1 MSEKDRDRRLIAR
14 YKPYYREL
22 EKGET
27 YKWCSCGRSANQ
39 PFCDGS
45 HRETDFRPVRYLA
58 RDDGEEVLFCGCK
71 QTSHPPF
78 CDGAHNNLSGSCVED
93 DPFSSAN
100 LAMRDIPS
108 GCDGRSSLDGECFVW
123 SKASSGL
130 ERNGTVSYWSVF
142 TAADGALY
150 QSHFYL
156 EALRG
161 TSPVIGL
168 GDRQVVLFAR
178 SGKGTL
184 NISGRDFEISSG
196 DGLYVR
202 PGEAFR
208 IVNED
213 HQPICLSVAV
223 SPTAECLEWPA
234 EMPENFGRQQ
244 PERVVGIDSA
254 LHDRMGERFFQL
266 LVDDRI
272 GSEILTQFAGEI
284 PFGKT
289 VSHQHLYEESLLI
302 VKGSGCMWTETRRAN
317 VASIRVNKA
326 KQKLQNGEAIT
337 VISGLQSSDIIDFLG
352 PIGFDAAWTGRR
364 AARHRRGDRSPR
376 FRLR

>member
-1 MSEKDRDRRLIAR
+1 MSEKDPDRRIIAQ

-45 HRETDFRPVRYLA
+45 HRETDFRPVRYVA

-71 QTSHPPF
+71 QTSNPPF
-78 CDGAHNNLSGSCVED
+78 CDGAHNNLSGNCVED

-100 LAMRDIPS
+100 LAVRDIPS
-108 GCDGRSSLDGECFVW
+108 DCDGRSSLDGECFVW

-184 NISGRDFEISSG
+184 NISGRDFEISGG
-196 DGLYVR
+196 DGVNVR

-208 IVNED
+208 ILNED

-272 GSEILTQFAGEI
+272 GSEILTQFAGQI

-289 VSHQHLYEESLLI
+289 VPHQHLYEESLVI

-317 VASIRVNKA
+317 VKA
-326 KQKLQNGEAIT
+326 GEVIFLPRKQVHSLQCTDPAGLT
-337 VISGLQSSDIIDFLG
+337 VVGVIYPGNNPTINY
-352 PIGFDAAWTGRR
+352 
-364 AARHRRGDRSPR
+364 
-376 FRLR
+376 